1 MIKFAT
7 RTQARNF
14 AKGKKKVIDLL
25 KEGSLV
31 DIFKISAGY
40 GSRWAVVIL
49 NKA

>member
-14 AKGKKKVIDLL
+14 AKGGKKVIDLG
-25 KEGSLV
+25 KGT
-31 DIFKISAGY
+31 I
-40 GSRWAVVIL
+40 GSRWAVAIL